1 MDDDE
6 APARLPP
13 KNYSEQAATFFQRE
27 FKLVSKQDRT
37 TTLTGLA
44 SQIDKWHT
52 SSRHQGKPAPE
63 GLVLVMPEGY
73 GKSHLVLDL
82 VERGFKVVFCSKS
95 HSQLDEKEFGFRD
108 MHGLNTHRVL
118 SKRKHF
124 RTQLELLG
132 VPAHHF
138 KFVESMP
145 SNPYAP
151 SEVAVFDT
159 VAALE
164 KLFDEHDVPYNANE
178 FFSEHYEL
186 FEADKAIEAV
196 DADVYLVTFAA
207 MQAIATGKGIRWW
220 KRIG

>member
-1 MDDDE
+1 
-6 APARLPP
+6 
-13 KNYSEQAATFFQRE
+13 
-27 FKLVSKQDRT
+27 
-37 TTLTGLA
+37 
-44 SQIDKWHT
+44 
-52 SSRHQGKPAPE
+52 
-63 GLVLVMPEGY
+63 MPEGY